1 VLASYLVADVPL
13 LFEGKV
19 GGFLASTTGMGIVL
33 IGLGVVLYA
42 FQRKRAE
49 PSA

>member
-1 VLASYLVADVPL
+1 
-13 LFEGKV
+13 
-19 GGFLASTTGMGIVL
+19 IVL

-49 PSA
+49 PAA